1 MQNALKKFEEWGIRR
16 RSERNRRNAERRR
29 RLASTLGIEDADAAL
44 DLSTIQMGEMVGQ
57 GGFSIVY
64 LCRLVDGRNAV
75 AKVIKG
81 GLSPSDTLLLRNEI
95 AIWSRLSH
103 PNLLS
108 FIGTALGTDTCAII
122 CEYCSGGSLYERH
135 RQNLQLG
142 KPPLGRDALVGQL
155 VQVARGMEY
164 LHSLRPH
171 PVLHRDLKSHN
182 ILVAHDGRLV
192 VADFGLARF
201 HVTANAAEMTAET
214 GSYRWMAPEVIRH
227 EPYDERCDVYSFG
240 VLGWEMVTYSIPFLH
255 QTPVQVHAPPP
266 PPATA
271 TPPPRHRPAAPHPAP
286 PSTTGGHRRGA
297 RLAPPAPPRAHPRRR
312 QGDPR
317 ELLAPPARR
326 APRFLDARV
335 QARAAVAPP
344 VVLVVARQPLR
355 QGLALAVAP
364 PGAPVPAAR
373 PLALAVALA
382 QLVEVRVAQRLA
394 LAVAAV
400 VSVAA
405 RRPVARA
412 QPLAAAPRRGSGHPL
427 RRERR
432 SHALGVG
439 AVGARRD
446 GRRRRDGAL
455 ADASVLDRRL
465 ARRAE
470 LPGAASPST
479 ARLDQR
485 PRRRALHGAL
495 ALGGAVAR
503 ALDITLPH
511 PITHRTLEAL
521 CRGSCS
527 IPSPECPLLPLLPAL
542 FRHTG
547 PMQQPCCAACPP
559 DGFL

>member
-1 MQNALKKFEEWGIRR
+1 MPASSNKATRGPTMQNALKKFEEWGIRR

-44 DLSTIQMGEMVGQ
+44 DLSTLQMGEMVGQ

-64 LCRLVDGRNAV
+64 LCRLVDGRDAV

-255 QTPVQVHAPPP
+255 QTPVQVRA
-266 PPATA
+266 PAT
-271 TPPPRHRPAAPHPAP
+271 PAP
-286 PSTTGGHRRGA
+286 PSRH
-297 RLAPPAPPRAHPRRR
+297 PPATPPATPHPALPPCRRR
-312 QGDPR
+312 PSVWRATRSARPSPSTRPKTSRRSSRAAGTASPAS
-317 ELLAPPARR
+317 APISRRSCPSSRRRRAARR
-326 APRFLDARV
+326 SRRRSTASS
-335 QARAAVAPP
+335 ARAR
-344 VVLVVARQPLR
+344 ARR
-355 QGLALAVAP
+355 RA

-382 QLVEVRVAQRLA
+382 QHVEVGVAQRLA

-400 VSVAA
+400 VAVAA

-412 QPLAAAPRRGSGHPL
+412 QPLAAAPRRAATL
-427 RRERR
+427 C
-432 SHALGVG
+432 
-439 AVGARRD
+439 
-446 GRRRRDGAL
+446 
-455 ADASVLDRRL
+455 DASGAPTHSASAPSGLD
-465 ARRAE
+465 E
-470 LPGAASPST
+470 MGA
-479 ARLDQR
+479 
-485 PRRRALHGAL
+485 
-495 ALGGAVAR
+495 GG
-503 ALDITLPH
+503 
-511 PITHRTLEAL
+511 
-521 CRGSCS
+521 
-527 IPSPECPLLPLLPAL
+527 
-542 FRHTG
+542 
-547 PMQQPCCAACPP
+547 
-559 DGFL
+559 

>member
-1 MQNALKKFEEWGIRR
+1 MPASSNKATRGPTMQNALKKFEEWGIRR

-44 DLSTIQMGEMVGQ
+44 DLSTLQMGEMVGQ

-64 LCRLVDGRNAV
+64 LCRLVDGRDAV

-255 QTPVQVHAPPP
+255 QTPVQAAIGVARDSLRPPLP
-266 PPATA
+266 EH
-271 TPPPRHRPAAPHPAP
+271 TPEDVKAILESCWHRQPGERPDFSTLVSKLAP
-286 PSTTGGHRRGA
+286 PSRRPSFSSSLDSLFGKGSRSPPRPQVPPF
-297 RLAPPAPPRAHPRRR
+297 RLLGLSRSPSRSRNTSKSGSRNGSRSPSPQSSPSPPAGPWLVPNRSPPP
-312 QGDPR
+312 
-317 ELLAPPARR
+317 
-326 APRFLDARV
+326 LDEE
-335 QARAAVAPP
+335 AATLCDAS
-344 VVLVVARQPLR
+344 
-355 QGLALAVAP
+355 
-364 PGAPVPAAR
+364 GAPTHSASAPSGLDEMGAGGAMGR
-373 PLALAVALA
+373 SLMRACSIGGSLDEQNSLA
-382 QLVEVRVAQRLA
+382 QPRQVLRV
-394 LAVAAV
+394 
-400 VSVAA
+400 SMN
-405 RRPVARA
+405 
-412 QPLAAAPRRGSGHPL
+412 G
-427 RRERR
+427 
-432 SHALGVG
+432 
-439 AVGARRD
+439 
-446 GRRRRDGAL
+446 
-455 ADASVLDRRL
+455 
-465 ARRAE
+465 
-470 LPGAASPST
+470 
-479 ARLDQR
+479 
-485 PRRRALHGAL
+485 
-495 ALGGAVAR
+495 LGGAPSA
-503 ALDITLPH
+503 
-511 PITHRTLEAL
+511 E
-521 CRGSCS
+521 
-527 IPSPECPLLPLLPAL
+527 PSP
-542 FRHTG
+542 
-547 PMQQPCCAACPP
+547 
-559 DGFL
+559 